1 MDFKKYLSQLNIRK
15 ECRKYGLSIWRCPQF
30 IFLVMGIVIIFST
43 LFTYAVSS
51 KFIED
56 PLLISLIVIFLTWLL
71 LILSYIVTQSFERL
85 AEASRMK
92 IEFLTIMSHQI
103 RAPFANMRWV
113 TDLLLSK
120 KSNISKNKEQEE
132 EYLLILRENSQRLEE
147 LINKIITVSKI
158 EQGKFPLRKDFFDF
172 KGLIDK
178 VILEFKSYAEA
189 SNVKIIFENPQSL
202 PEVFGDASQI
212 REVVENF
219 VDNAIKYTKDKDEVK
234 ILLSRAKNNKDI
246 YFEIKDS
253 GVGIPKEDQK
263 YIFQKFFRSKS
274 AMKYQ
279 TQGSGLGLFIVKSII
294 ESHNGKVDFI
304 SEEGKGTTF
313 WFTLPIL
320 KNEKTRLKRKRFLKK
335 TSLI

>member
-1 MDFKKYLSQLNIRK
+1 MNFKEIIEQLNIRK
-15 ECRKYGLSIWRCPQF
+15 QCRKYNLPIWRCPQF
-30 IFLVMGIVIIFST
+30 VFLIMGVIIIFST
-43 LFTYAVSS
+43 IFTYAISS

-71 LILSYIVTQSFERL
+71 LILSYLVTQSFERL

-158 EQGKFPLRKDFFDF
+158 EQGKFPLKKELFNFKD
-172 KGLIDK
+172 LVDK
-178 VILEFKSYAEA
+178 VIFEFKSYAEA
-189 SNVKIIFENPQSL
+189 SNVKMVFENPQPL
-202 PEVFGDASQI
+202 PEFLGDISQI

-219 VDNAIKYTKDKDEVK
+219 VDNAIKYTKDKGEVR
-234 ILLSRAKNNKDI
+234 ILLSKAQNNKDI

-253 GVGIPKEDQK
+253 GVGIPEEDQK

-274 AMKYQ
+274 AMKHQ

-294 ESHNGKVDFI
+294 ESHNGKVGF
-304 SEEGKGTTF
+304 SSKEGEGTTF
-313 WFTLPIL
+313 WFTLPIP
-320 KNEKTRLKRKRFLKK
+320 KK
-335 TSLI
+335 

>member
-1 MDFKKYLSQLNIRK
+1 MDFKKYLNQLNIRK
-15 ECRKYGLSIWRCPQF
+15 ECKKYGLSIWRCPQF
-30 IFLVMGIVIIFST
+30 VFMIMGVIIIFST
-43 LFTYAVSS
+43 LFTYAISS
-51 KFIED
+51 KYIED
-56 PLLISLIVIFLTWLL
+56 PLLISLVVIFLTWLL
-71 LILSYIVTQSFERL
+71 LILSYLVTQSFERL

-120 KSNISKNKEQEE
+120 KSGITNNKQQEE

-158 EQGKFPLRKDFFDF
+158 EQGKFPLRKEFFTLKD
-172 KGLIDK
+172 LIDK

-189 SNVKIIFENPQSL
+189 SNVKIIFECPQGL
-202 PEVFGDASQI
+202 PKIFGDVSQI
-212 REVVENF
+212 REVIENF
-219 VDNAIKYTKDKDEVK
+219 VDNAIKYTKDKGEIK
-234 ILLSRAKNNKDI
+234 ILLSITNKDRDI

-274 AMKYQ
+274 AMKHQ

-294 ESHNGKVDFI
+294 ESHNGKTGFK
-304 SEEGKGTTF
+304 SEEGEGTTF

-320 KNEKTRLKRKRFLKK
+320 KNKIKEKDKITN
-335 TSLI
+335 

>member
-1 MDFKKYLSQLNIRK
+1 MNFREIIEQLNIRK
-15 ECRKYGLSIWRCPQF
+15 QCKKYGLSIWRCPQF
-30 IFLVMGIVIIFST
+30 VFLIMGVIIVFST
-43 LFTYAVSS
+43 LFTYAISS

-71 LILSYIVTQSFERL
+71 LILSYLVTQSFERL

-172 KGLIDK
+172 KELINK

-189 SNVKIIFENPQSL
+189 SNVKVIFDNSQQL
-202 PEVFGDASQI
+202 PKILGDASQI

-219 VDNAIKYTKDKDEVK
+219 VDNAIKYTKDKGEVK
-234 ILLSRAKNNKDI
+234 ISLSKVKSNKDVH
-246 YFEIKDS
+246 FEIKDS

-274 AMKYQ
+274 AMKHQ

-294 ESHNGKVDFI
+294 ESHNGKVGFV

-313 WFTLPIL
+313 WFTLPV
-320 KNEKTRLKRKRFLKK
+320 LKK
-335 TSLI
+335 